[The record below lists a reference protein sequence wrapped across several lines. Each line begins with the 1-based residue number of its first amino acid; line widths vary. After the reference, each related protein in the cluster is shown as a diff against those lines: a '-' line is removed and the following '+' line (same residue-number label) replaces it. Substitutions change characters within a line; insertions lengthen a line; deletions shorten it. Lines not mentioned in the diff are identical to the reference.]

1 MAESNGFSW
10 PVRIVFQ
17 WVLTIAL
24 VWFLSINLEQY
35 FLLNGGLPA
44 YIIIGSLLTLMNL
57 IVRPLLHILFAPFHF
72 IFGMIATIMMSWLF
86 LWITL
91 KIANQMDP
99 TILLFGLNGGVGG
112 WIVVSLILGIANWL
126 MKIIVKA

>member
-57 IVRPLLHILFAPFHF
+57 IVPFHF